1 MSDKVFKESGAI
13 QVLSIQMSKQGVNEF
28 TLANNEIL
36 LAVFC
41 QGRGDVTFSEKKIF
55 AVEKEYVMICGGMGR
70 NEISVCT
77 EDLPESQ
84 VILVVLTGICM
95 PEKMKRGCLRNQS
108 SKIVSIII
116 RVGVL

>member
-41 QGRGDVTFSEKKIF
+41 QGRGDVTFSDGGF
-55 AVEKEYVMICGGMGR
+55 GGLSGTPASCGG
-70 NEISVCT
+70 S
-77 EDLPESQ
+77 D
-84 VILVVLTGICM
+84 
-95 PEKMKRGCLRNQS
+95 
-108 SKIVSIII
+108 
-116 RVGVL
+116 

>member
-41 QGRGDVTFSEKKIF
+41 QGRGDVTFSEKKI
-55 AVEKEYVMICGGMGR
+55 
-70 NEISVCT
+70 ST
-77 EDLPESQ
+77 LD
-84 VILVVLTGICM
+84 VLF
-95 PEKMKRGCLRNQS
+95 
-108 SKIVSIII
+108 
-116 RVGVL
+116 

>member
-41 QGRGDVTFSEKKIF
+41 QGRGDVTFFDKNLLNF
-55 AVEKEYVMICGGMGR
+55 
-70 NEISVCT
+70 
-77 EDLPESQ
+77 
-84 VILVVLTGICM
+84 
-95 PEKMKRGCLRNQS
+95 
-108 SKIVSIII
+108 
-116 RVGVL
+116 

>member
-55 AVEKEYVMICGGMGR
+55 AVEKEYDMWR
-70 NEISVCT
+70 YW
-77 EDLPESQ
+77 Q
-84 VILVVLTGICM
+84 
-95 PEKMKRGCLRNQS
+95 K
-108 SKIVSIII
+108 
-116 RVGVL
+116 